1 MSTLVLSTDED
12 MIKVRVTVTTMSGA
26 EVMTVF
32 NGNLVNSWPTN
43 VEIPV
48 NNLES
53 GMYQVRVQFKQY
65 VTTKK
70 LLVTN

>member
-1 MSTLVLSTDED
+1 
-12 MIKVRVTVTTMSGA
+12 
-26 EVMTVF
+26 MTVF

-53 GMYQVRVQFKQY
+53 GMYQVRAQLKQY

>member
-1 MSTLVLSTDED
+1 
-12 MIKVRVTVTTMSGA
+12 
-26 EVMTVF
+26 MTVF

-53 GMYQVRVQFKQY
+53 GMYQIRVSSKSF

-70 LLVTN
+70 LLVIE

>member
-1 MSTLVLSTDED
+1 MSTLVLSTDEE
-12 MIKVRVTVTTMSGA
+12 MIKIRVTLTTMSGA
-26 EVMTVF
+26 QVMTVF

-48 NNLES
+48 SNLES
-53 GMYQVRVQFKQY
+53 GMYQVRAQFKQY

>member
-1 MSTLVLSTDED
+1 MSTLVLSTDEE

-53 GMYQVRVQFKQY
+53 GMYQVRAQFKQY